1 MLMRSEAPHFW
12 RVFLTNAEIN
22 RLGTLETA
30 ETGQPCA
37 TVGYLCQ
44 EQLQKCE
51 AARVKAAKRDNIEWC
66 WHWSTIGRARSTTAN
81 TVSVAGYHF

>member
-1 MLMRSEAPHFW
+1 MVSKLYFSNAQDPASKSMLMRSEAPHFW

-37 TVGYLCQ
+37 TVGYLYQ
-44 EQLQKCE
+44 EQLQECE
-51 AARVKAAKRDNIEWC
+51 AARVKAAKRDNIE
-66 WHWSTIGRARSTTAN
+66 
-81 TVSVAGYHF
+81 